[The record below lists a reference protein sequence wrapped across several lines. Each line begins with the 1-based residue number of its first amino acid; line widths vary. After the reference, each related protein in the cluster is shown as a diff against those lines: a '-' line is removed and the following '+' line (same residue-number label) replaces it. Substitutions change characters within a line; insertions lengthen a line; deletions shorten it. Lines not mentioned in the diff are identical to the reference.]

1 MCVPVCSIKFLM
13 TLPCFPMI
21 LPQRLLGQIIFR
33 GGSLQTEKKIS
44 IIIHKHHKHAFSH
57 PIKYIAFCKLIPTHR
72 LHVTVYTEKF
82 HYFKKTRER
91 LFL

>member
-1 MCVPVCSIKFLM
+1 MC
-13 TLPCFPMI
+13 T
-21 LPQRLLGQIIFR
+21 RLLHEVFNDVALLPDDSTTEAIRTDHFQRGLSANKQKIF
-33 GGSLQTEKKIS
+33 